1 VGNIAKGSIV
11 LGGPIVTAGG
21 LIFQGGTMDRTLRAF
36 SAADGKLLWSGALP
50 ASAHATPMTYEVAGK
65 QYVVI
70 AAGGSAKVS
79 EEKQGD
85 AVVAYAL
92 P

>member
-1 VGNIAKGSIV
+1 
-11 LGGPIVTAGG
+11 
-21 LIFQGGTMDRTLRAF
+21 
-36 SAADGKLLWSGALP
+36 
-50 ASAHATPMTYEVAGK
+50 MTYEAGGK
-65 QYVVI
+65 QYVVV
-70 AAGGSAKVS
+70 AAGGSAKVD